1 MKLLLR
7 VAKEAAKYKGLLIMA
22 VISTLLLTIVNLTAP
37 RIMSIVTNL
46 IANGLQEEDLR
57 QIAIYAV
64 ILMLLYFSRILFRFM
79 SNFLAHKAAWQLV
92 EEIRIKVYYKLQ
104 SLSIDYFRKNESG
117 DLVSR
122 NINDTSTFE
131 LLYAHLLPDSVT
143 NIITVVGVTIVL
155 FSINPTLG
163 ALTCIPIPFILISG
177 WIFAKKVRPNFR
189 ETQKSLGVLSSQL
202 HDNFAGIQEIQI
214 FGQQTSSADKVK
226 SKAAVF
232 THNMLRALKLS
243 AVFHPS
249 VEFLT
254 ALGTVAVVGFGGY
267 LAYLGQVDVGD
278 IVAFLLYLALF
289 YAPITGLAQL
299 LEHMQQAFAGAERI
313 IEVLNAPESVREQS
327 GAREL
332 KNIKGAISFEN
343 VSFSYIAE
351 APVLQEVSFE
361 VKPGEMVAL
370 VGATGVG
377 KSTIAQLI
385 SRFYDPTDGIIRID
399 GNDLREVEL
408 ASLHKNVAMVLQETF
423 LFNGTIRDNIAFSK
437 PHAPIEDIEQAALIA
452 RIHDDIMDMPDGYDT
467 IVGERGAR
475 LSGGQKQRIAIARAV
490 LCQAPIL
497 ILDEAT
503 ASVDVQTES
512 YIQQAVLDLA
522 GTHTIVAIAHRLST
536 IRRASIILVFE
547 DGRIVQRGTHDELLA
562 QPGIYREMCLVQEA
576 ELVNLSD
583 K

>member
-214 FGQQTSSADKVK
+214 FGQQTSSAAKVK

-313 IEVLNAPESVREQS
+313 IEVLDAPESVREQS

-351 APVLQEVSFE
+351 TPVLQEISFE